1 MNKDQPDNLRLLL
14 HGFDSVYCAYFLK
27 STGSNSLDFGQLA
40 EQQESIRQSKR
51 KIPLVVTLG
60 NSDFLLKPHGT
71 KSGYPFVIENGDFN
85 IQLGEF
91 NKPNFYVQFYSQ
103 ALWRESAHL
112 LHAKFLNWTA
122 SIGMTPYKP
131 ECLSRVDYCF
141 DYYLPE
147 IDFDEDSFKSQS
159 VKDSKHRGSRK
170 AQTFTFGGGGD
181 IMLRVYD
188 KVAEIKQKSDKV
200 WFYTLWGQDENVWR
214 IEWQVRKPVLK
225 EMDIKTFEDLQKQ
238 IGDLLRYLATDH
250 TSLRIPTADS
260 NSSRWPLHLLWIDLL
275 ERIAELPHLG
285 ISRIHG
291 QNSVLEERMIRIAI
305 SIHGYLKMVSAVHCV
320 QTGKPMIDVN
330 EALSVID
337 DRIQKLYEPLA
348 WQVDVEKRIK
358 EIRLGQW

>member
-1 MNKDQPDNLRLLL
+1 MSLEHLENLKLLL
-14 HGFDSVYCAYFLK
+14 HGFDSVYCAYFL
-27 STGSNSLDFGQLA
+27 SPTGRDPLDFGKLA

-51 KIPLVVTLG
+51 KTPLVITLG
-60 NSDFLLKPHGT
+60 NSEFLLKPHGT

-85 IQLGEF
+85 IQLGEY

-103 ALWRESAHL
+103 ALWRESAYL
-112 LHAKFLNWTA
+112 LHERFLKWAA
-122 SIGMTPYKP
+122 SVGFTPYRP
-131 ECLSRVDYCF
+131 ESLSRIDYCF
-141 DYYLPE
+141 DYHLPE

-214 IEWQVRKPVLK
+214 IEWQVRKEILK
-225 EMDIKTFEDLQKQ
+225 DFSIATFDDLNSQ

-250 TSLRIPTADS
+250 TSLRIPTDDS
-260 NSSRWPLHLLWIDLL
+260 NSSRWPLHPLWIDLL
-275 ERIAELPHLG
+275 QRIAELNSLG
-285 ISRIHG
+285 VSRIHG
-291 QNSVLEERMIRIAI
+291 QNSVLEERMMRMAIA
-305 SIHGYLKMVSAVHCV
+305 IHGYLKMVSAVHCV
-320 QTGKPMIDVN
+320 QTKKQLIDVN
-330 EALSVID
+330 EALNVIGS
-337 DRIQKLYEPLA
+337 RIQKLHDPLA
-348 WQVDVEKRIK
+348 WQIDVDRRIK